1 MTSPTIQF
9 DIPDD
14 EDREIGVVAWFTMGI
29 HVPEFGGTV
38 GVRGKAFDKH
48 PSVISN
54 AVFDNQSTQ
63 ATFDAWVRVRCR
75 EWLRGRG

>member
-38 GVRGKAFDKH
+38 GVR
-48 PSVISN
+48 
-54 AVFDNQSTQ
+54 
-63 ATFDAWVRVRCR
+63 VRCR